1 MIELT
6 ASELELQYGTLSA
19 FAMSSRWLLIPTVGD
34 DLQLIPTRGDN
45 LLDRLHLQNVTMD
58 NVALVDQ
65 GIATKVCNSHH
76 HFVLHT
82 LMRTRQGRAWRP
94 VNNVVTDSNSYNCGH
109 CQSSTCSSSDDLGK
123 LLFPNFS
130 RGFHGRHIRVL
141 AKGFTAAL
149 LSDTVNGRKTWTGVL
164 ADLLHVLSHTVNLTY
179 DIVEPTED
187 VWGSGTAADADT
199 GFYGHVIRHEVDLG
213 LAPTELLP
221 DRLKL
226 MDFTHPVFYTSI
238 VMVYRKQETRDLN
251 MALVPFSNSVLVAIM
266 GCLVTV
272 TLSSEVPLRSRSGKV
287 LLMSWWMFSLV
298 MAAAYS
304 STLTAFLSVIKDR
317 QLFSRLEDLHVQG
330 VMLVVPVGVG
340 LALMVLMVELLYD
353 RRKQSGSA
361 TCVESVCD
369 LNDLSHHV
377 VQHMLVS
384 GGEVLSGE
392 WVKRMVKTGED
403 SWRPL
408 NIVLMC
414 SLPCIQS
421 ALQKASKLELKYG
434 TQSAF
439 PMSSHWL
446 LIPTGGD
453 NLLDY
458 LLVHNVTMDNV
469 ALEVDLGLVLTD
481 IILDRQVVMDFTD
494 TVTYSSYVMVYRPPE
509 TTDELKTVLGPL
521 SQWLLL
527 AIGGA
532 LVAVTMALVV
542 FELCACSDQG
552 AVHGDIGCVGDVT
565 VSQTLLTLD
574 KVLHITGAAL
584 LSESSEVQM
593 RSRSGKVLLMSWW
606 MFSLVM
612 AAAYSSTLTAFLSV
626 TKDRQLFSRL
636 EDLTSTL
643 PLYKQ
648 LWAAIQRFA
657 ATDPDVISVNV
668 TTIAS
673 KVRQGDFVAILPQPY
688 AFTMICCSIRGLH
701 SAGILSHW
709 TAIWFPRV
717 VCPSPPDSKVISLQH
732 VQGVMMVV
740 PVGVGLAL
748 LVLLVE
754 ILYVGRRAGRNQQMT
769 GQ

>member
-1 MIELT
+1 MADIVLSLVLQLGWREIIVVTEDGHSTGSSSLVQNLSKHGVQHVLVSGDEALSGQWLHRLVRT
-6 ASELELQYGTLSA
+6 GEDSWRPLNIVLLCSLPCIQSAQQHASELELQYGTLSA

-317 QLFSRLEDLHVQG
+317 QLFSRLEDLVSKQHDYTWGTYGRSGLALTLQTSNVSMYRDLWAGIQRFTIRDPDVLSEDIGTLADKVCREKFVLLFYQLAASSMFPDDCHVTFVDVAMRQSLSSLVLPKGSALTQRVSDVIRALHSAGILSHWTTKWFPRVTRPSPPDPKVISLQHVQG

-361 TCVESVCD
+361 TCEEE
-369 LNDLSHHV
+369 N
-377 VQHMLVS
+377 
-384 GGEVLSGE
+384 
-392 WVKRMVKTGED
+392 R
-403 SWRPL
+403 
-408 NIVLMC
+408 
-414 SLPCIQS
+414 
-421 ALQKASKLELKYG
+421 
-434 TQSAF
+434 
-439 PMSSHWL
+439 
-446 LIPTGGD
+446 
-453 NLLDY
+453 
-458 LLVHNVTMDNV
+458 
-469 ALEVDLGLVLTD
+469 
-481 IILDRQVVMDFTD
+481 
-494 TVTYSSYVMVYRPPE
+494 
-509 TTDELKTVLGPL
+509 
-521 SQWLLL
+521 
-527 AIGGA
+527 
-532 LVAVTMALVV
+532 
-542 FELCACSDQG
+542 
-552 AVHGDIGCVGDVT
+552 
-565 VSQTLLTLD
+565 
-574 KVLHITGAAL
+574 
-584 LSESSEVQM
+584 
-593 RSRSGKVLLMSWW
+593 
-606 MFSLVM
+606 
-612 AAAYSSTLTAFLSV
+612 
-626 TKDRQLFSRL
+626 
-636 EDLTSTL
+636 
-643 PLYKQ
+643 
-648 LWAAIQRFA
+648 
-657 ATDPDVISVNV
+657 
-668 TTIAS
+668 
-673 KVRQGDFVAILPQPY
+673 
-688 AFTMICCSIRGLH
+688 
-701 SAGILSHW
+701 
-709 TAIWFPRV
+709 
-717 VCPSPPDSKVISLQH
+717 
-732 VQGVMMVV
+732 
-740 PVGVGLAL
+740 
-748 LVLLVE
+748 
-754 ILYVGRRAGRNQQMT
+754 
-769 GQ
+769 